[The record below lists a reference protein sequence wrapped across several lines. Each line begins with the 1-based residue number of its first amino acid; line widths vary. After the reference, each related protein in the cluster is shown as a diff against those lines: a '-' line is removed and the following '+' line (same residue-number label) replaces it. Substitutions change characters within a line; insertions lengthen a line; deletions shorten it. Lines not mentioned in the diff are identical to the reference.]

1 MEKRYQP
8 TVAVLERVPAVDRVL
23 DAAAEAPL
31 GPVAAAV
38 MATEILLVMLAVV
51 LHQITYQERQ
61 AQRELLDL
69 VVAINPVAQAVQFRF
84 TIV

>member
-8 TVAVLERVPAVDRVL
+8 TVAVPERVPAVDRVL
-23 DAAAEAPL
+23 DAAAEAL
-31 GPVAAAV
+31 LDPVVVAV
-38 MATEILLVMLAVV
+38 MATEIRPVMLVVV
-51 LHQITYQERQ
+51 LHQITYQERP

-84 TIV
+84 TIL